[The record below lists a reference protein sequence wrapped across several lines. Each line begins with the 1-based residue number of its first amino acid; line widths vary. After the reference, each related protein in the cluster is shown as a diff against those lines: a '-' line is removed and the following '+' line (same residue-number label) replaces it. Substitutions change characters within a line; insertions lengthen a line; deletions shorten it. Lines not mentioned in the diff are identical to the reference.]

1 MVSHHPQAT
10 TNQRARIMARCLCR
24 YVTDGC
30 IYPTSHD
37 ARGHEIK
44 KDPNHVYIQISDIS
58 LVAGD
63 VAMATTTLR
72 LVFCVFFGSNHIL
85 PRILC
90 DDGVNMD
97 FLVSCRNHKSCHP
110 CVLVATS

>member
-63 VAMATTTLR
+63 GDGNNNTEAGFLCIFWFEPHTATDP
-72 LVFCVFFGSNHIL
+72 V
-85 PRILC
+85 
-90 DDGVNMD
+90 
-97 FLVSCRNHKSCHP
+97 
-110 CVLVATS
+110 